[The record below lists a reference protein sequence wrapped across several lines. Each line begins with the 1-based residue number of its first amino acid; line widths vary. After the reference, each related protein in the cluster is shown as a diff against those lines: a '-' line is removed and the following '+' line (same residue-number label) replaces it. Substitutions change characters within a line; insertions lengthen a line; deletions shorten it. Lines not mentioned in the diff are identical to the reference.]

1 MIPAIEQN
9 RAKLESLCRR
19 FHVRRLDL
27 FGSAAINQMHP
38 ASDLDFLVEF
48 DDTVASNRFD
58 TYFELLESLKRLFG
72 CPVDLV
78 EPGGLRNPYF
88 IQRVNE
94 TRRPVYAAS

>member
-1 MIPAIEQN
+1 MLFRSN

-38 ASDLDFLVEF
+38 ASDMDFLVEF

-58 TYFELLESLKRLFG
+58 TYFELLESLKLLFG

-88 IQRVNE
+88 IRRVNE